1 MVFHSRCGGVSY
13 HAVARV
19 QNQYHSSAAP
29 EEIRKTLRREKNAA
43 KIKNGFFQIT
53 EQGIKRLKIEM
64 PIGKELFGLVT
75 GGVVTTVKH
84 DILK

>member
-29 EEIRKTLRREKNAA
+29 EEIRKTLRREK
-43 KIKNGFFQIT
+43 
-53 EQGIKRLKIEM
+53 M
-64 PIGKELFGLVT
+64 PQR
-75 GGVVTTVKH
+75 
-84 DILK
+84 